1 MAENYYEKFY
11 KKSSAEKAVNKA
23 KIDRRKF
30 NKERDKYFDEKR
42 RGIKRGLDSEQN
54 FGKDFNSERKGGTD
68 HEQKSEYSKKDFN
81 PENRHSEKSRSEKTH
96 SEHSEKN
103 VFEKDAEIV
112 SIEKMFEFTKLTKES
127 RNILENFDN
136 IVQGI
141 RPLNSRQ
148 FVQLP
153 KDIRNLSHQL
163 TDERGSRRVGY
174 MNANEELSAYVRYF
188 TWWNLVRFT
197 RVFSNLP
204 QNAFNLNDG
213 DFCLDLGSGPLTVV
227 TALWLSRPELREKK
241 LTWYCL
247 DLSAA
252 TMSLGEDIYLS
263 VAAKTAPKNE
273 DVPPHWN
280 IIRVKGGNG
289 TSLKNKVS
297 FISCANMYNELSQNL
312 TQNPEDVAN
321 LQIKQL
327 LDYATENPS
336 VFIAE
341 PGMPVSAHFISLMRN
356 QFIRKNFEIV
366 SPCPHHSKC
375 AMSGFHARYGGS
387 AKWCNF
393 DFSTE
398 NAPQRLL
405 KLSKDSGLPK
415 ERAVISFMFAKK
427 TENND
432 KTPRTEN
439 NRRSEKNA
447 GNSNNCPMPENDKI
461 AGENE
466 MTLRIASDAIRI
478 PEKGFGYYA
487 CGPKGLA
494 LVINRSG
501 KKLESGDK
509 IKISIKKSADILPK
523 DKKSGATEIM
533 I

>member
-23 KIDRRKF
+23 RSERKKF

-42 RGIKRGLDSEQN
+42 RGINRELDSEQN
-54 FGKDFNSERKGGTD
+54 SGKDFNSE
-68 HEQKSEYSKKDFN
+68 
-81 PENRHSEKSRSEKTH
+81 NRHSEKTH
-96 SEHSEKN
+96 FEH
-103 VFEKDAEIV
+103 FEKDAEIV
-112 SIEKMFEFTKLTKES
+112 SIEKMFEFIKLTKES

-153 KDIRNLSHQL
+153 KDIRALSHQL
-163 TDERGSRRVGY
+163 TDERGTRRVGY

-204 QNAFNLNDG
+204 KNAFNLNDG

-247 DLSAA
+247 DLSSA

-263 VAAKTAPKNE
+263 VAAKTPPKNK

-327 LDYATENPS
+327 LDYASENPS
-336 VFIAE
+336 IFIAE

-375 AMSGFHARYGGS
+375 AMSGLHARYGGS

-393 DFSTE
+393 DFTTE

-405 KLSKDSGLPK
+405 KLSRDSGLPK

-427 TENND
+427 VASKLSAEN
-432 KTPRTEN
+432 RTDSTLSAN
-439 NRRSEKNA
+439 TNPLNQSSSATK
-447 GNSNNCPMPENDKI
+447 D
-461 AGENE
+461 NE
-466 MTLRIASDAIRI
+466 LDLRIASDAFRI

-487 CGPKGLA
+487 CSSEGLA

-501 KKLESGDK
+501 KRLESGDK
-509 IKISIKKSADILPK
+509 IKMSMRKSTDILSR
-523 DKKSGATEIM
+523 DKKSGAIEINL
-533 I
+533 

>member
-23 KIDRRKF
+23 RSERKKF

-42 RGIKRGLDSEQN
+42 RGINRELDSEQN
-54 FGKDFNSERKGGTD
+54 SRKDFNS
-68 HEQKSEYSKKDFN
+68 
-81 PENRHSEKSRSEKTH
+81 ENRHSEKTH
-96 SEHSEKN
+96 FEN
-103 VFEKDAEIV
+103 FEKDAEIV

-153 KDIRNLSHQL
+153 KDIRALSHQL
-163 TDERGSRRVGY
+163 TDERGTRRVGY

-204 QNAFNLNDG
+204 KNAFNLNDG

-247 DLSAA
+247 DLSSA

-263 VAAKTAPKNE
+263 VAAKTPPKNK

-327 LDYATENPS
+327 LDYASENPS
-336 VFIAE
+336 IFIAE

-375 AMSGFHARYGGS
+375 AMSGLHARYGGS

-393 DFSTE
+393 DFTTE

-405 KLSKDSGLPK
+405 KLSRDSGLPK

-427 TENND
+427 KESVA
-432 KTPRTEN
+432 K
-439 NRRSEKNA
+439 
-447 GNSNNCPMPENDKI
+447 KI
-461 AGENE
+461 ASKLSAENRTDSTLSANTNPLNQPSPATKDNE
-466 MTLRIASDAIRI
+466 LDLRIASDAFRI

-487 CGPKGLA
+487 CTSEGLA

-509 IKISIKKSADILPK
+509 IKMSMRKSTDILSR
-523 DKKSGATEIM
+523 DKKSGAIEINL
-533 I
+533 

>member
-23 KIDRRKF
+23 RSERKKF

-42 RGIKRGLDSEQN
+42 RGINRELDSEQN
-54 FGKDFNSERKGGTD
+54 SGKDFNS
-68 HEQKSEYSKKDFN
+68 
-81 PENRHSEKSRSEKTH
+81 ENRHSEKSRAEKTH
-96 SEHSEKN
+96 FEH
-103 VFEKDAEIV
+103 FEKDAEIV

-153 KDIRNLSHQL
+153 KDIRALSHQL
-163 TDERGSRRVGY
+163 TDERGTRRVGY

-204 QNAFNLNDG
+204 KNAFNLNDG

-247 DLSAA
+247 DLSSA

-263 VAAKTAPKNE
+263 VAAKTPPKNK

-327 LDYATENPS
+327 LDYASENPS
-336 VFIAE
+336 IFIAE

-375 AMSGFHARYGGS
+375 AMSGLHARYGGS

-393 DFSTE
+393 DFTTE

-405 KLSKDSGLPK
+405 KLSRDSGLPK

-427 TENND
+427 VASKLSAEN
-432 KTPRTEN
+432 RTDSTFSAN
-439 NRRSEKNA
+439 TNPLNQSSSATK
-447 GNSNNCPMPENDKI
+447 D
-461 AGENE
+461 NE
-466 MTLRIASDAIRI
+466 LDLRIASDAFRI

-487 CGPKGLA
+487 CTSEGLA

-501 KKLESGDK
+501 KRLESGDK
-509 IKISIKKSADILPK
+509 IKMSMRKGTDILSR
-523 DKKSGATEIM
+523 DKKSGAIEINL
-533 I
+533 

>member
-23 KIDRRKF
+23 RSERKKF

-42 RGIKRGLDSEQN
+42 RGINRELDSEQN
-54 FGKDFNSERKGGTD
+54 SGKDFNSE
-68 HEQKSEYSKKDFN
+68 
-81 PENRHSEKSRSEKTH
+81 NRHSEKTH
-96 SEHSEKN
+96 FEH
-103 VFEKDAEIV
+103 FEKDAEIV

-153 KDIRNLSHQL
+153 KDIRALSHQL
-163 TDERGSRRVGY
+163 TDERGTRRVGY

-204 QNAFNLNDG
+204 KNAFNLNDG

-247 DLSAA
+247 DLSSA

-263 VAAKTAPKNE
+263 VAAKTPPKNK

-327 LDYATENPS
+327 LDYASENPS
-336 VFIAE
+336 IFIAE

-375 AMSGFHARYGGS
+375 AMSGLHARYGGS

-393 DFSTE
+393 DFTTE

-405 KLSKDSGLPK
+405 KLSRDSGLPK

-427 TENND
+427 VASKLSAEN
-432 KTPRTEN
+432 RTDSTLSAN
-439 NRRSEKNA
+439 TNPLNQSSSATK
-447 GNSNNCPMPENDKI
+447 D
-461 AGENE
+461 NE
-466 MTLRIASDAIRI
+466 LDLRIASDAFRI

-487 CGPKGLA
+487 CSSEGLA

-501 KKLESGDK
+501 KRLESGDK
-509 IKISIKKSADILPK
+509 IKMSMRKSTDILSR
-523 DKKSGATEIM
+523 DKKSGAIEINL
-533 I
+533 

>member
-11 KKSSAEKAVNKA
+11 KKSSAEKAANKA
-23 KIDRRKF
+23 RSDRKKF

-42 RGIKRGLDSEQN
+42 RGINRELDSEQN
-54 FGKDFNSERKGGTD
+54 FGKDFNSE
-68 HEQKSEYSKKDFN
+68 
-81 PENRHSEKSRSEKTH
+81 NRHSEKSRAEKTH
-96 SEHSEKN
+96 FEH
-103 VFEKDAEIV
+103 FEKDAEIV

-153 KDIRNLSHQL
+153 KDIRALSHQL
-163 TDERGSRRVGY
+163 TDERGTRRVGY

-204 QNAFNLNDG
+204 KNAFNLNDG

-247 DLSAA
+247 DLSSA

-263 VAAKTAPKNE
+263 VAAKTPPKNK
-273 DVPPHWN
+273 DVPPLWN

-321 LQIKQL
+321 MQIKQL
-327 LDYATENPS
+327 LDYASENPS

-375 AMSGFHARYGGS
+375 AMSGLHARYGGS

-393 DFSTE
+393 DFTTE

-405 KLSKDSGLPK
+405 KLSRDSGLPK

-427 TENND
+427 KESVAKKDTAKLSAEN
-432 KTPRTEN
+432 RTDSSLSAN
-439 NRRSEKNA
+439 QNPLNQSSSAPK
-447 GNSNNCPMPENDKI
+447 D
-461 AGENE
+461 NE
-466 MTLRIASDAIRI
+466 LDLRIASDAFRI

-487 CGPKGLA
+487 CTSEGLA

-501 KKLESGDK
+501 KRLESGDK
-509 IKISIKKSADILPK
+509 IKMSMRKSTDILSR
-523 DKKSGATEIM
+523 DKKSGAIEINL
-533 I
+533 

>member
-23 KIDRRKF
+23 RSERKKF

-42 RGIKRGLDSEQN
+42 RGINRELDSGQN
-54 FGKDFNSERKGGTD
+54 SGKDFNSE
-68 HEQKSEYSKKDFN
+68 
-81 PENRHSEKSRSEKTH
+81 NRHSEKTH
-96 SEHSEKN
+96 FEH
-103 VFEKDAEIV
+103 FEKDAEIV

-153 KDIRNLSHQL
+153 KDIRALSHQL
-163 TDERGSRRVGY
+163 TDERGTRRVGY

-204 QNAFNLNDG
+204 KNAFNLNDG

-247 DLSAA
+247 DLSSA

-263 VAAKTAPKNE
+263 VAAKTPPKNK

-327 LDYATENPS
+327 LDYASENPS
-336 VFIAE
+336 IFIAE

-375 AMSGFHARYGGS
+375 AMSGLHARYGGS

-393 DFSTE
+393 DFTTE

-405 KLSKDSGLPK
+405 KLSRDSGLPK

-427 TENND
+427 KESVA
-432 KTPRTEN
+432 K
-439 NRRSEKNA
+439 
-447 GNSNNCPMPENDKI
+447 KI
-461 AGENE
+461 ASKLSAENRTDSTLSANTNPLDQSSPATKDNE
-466 MTLRIASDAIRI
+466 LDLRIASDAFRI

-487 CGPKGLA
+487 CTSEGLA

-501 KKLESGDK
+501 KRLESGDK
-509 IKISIKKSADILPK
+509 IKMSMRKSTDILSR
-523 DKKSGATEIM
+523 DKKSGAIEINL
-533 I
+533 

>member
-1 MAENYYEKFY
+1 MGRQIKIKHLQNTEIMAENYYEKFY

-23 KIDRRKF
+23 RSERKKF

-42 RGIKRGLDSEQN
+42 RGINRELDSEQN
-54 FGKDFNSERKGGTD
+54 SGKDF
-68 HEQKSEYSKKDFN
+68 YS
-81 PENRHSEKSRSEKTH
+81 ENRHSEKSRAEKTH
-96 SEHSEKN
+96 FEH
-103 VFEKDAEIV
+103 FEKDAEIV

-153 KDIRNLSHQL
+153 KDIRALSHQL
-163 TDERGSRRVGY
+163 TDERGTRRVGY

-204 QNAFNLNDG
+204 KNAFNLNDG

-247 DLSAA
+247 DLSSA

-263 VAAKTAPKNE
+263 VAAKTPPKNK

-327 LDYATENPS
+327 LDYASENPS
-336 VFIAE
+336 IFIAE

-375 AMSGFHARYGGS
+375 AMSGLHARYGGS

-393 DFSTE
+393 DFTTE

-405 KLSKDSGLPK
+405 KLSRDSGLPK

-427 TENND
+427 KESVA
-432 KTPRTEN
+432 K
-439 NRRSEKNA
+439 
-447 GNSNNCPMPENDKI
+447 KI
-461 AGENE
+461 ASKLSAENRTDSTLSANQNPLNQSSSATKDNE
-466 MTLRIASDAIRI
+466 LDLRIASDAFRI

-487 CGPKGLA
+487 CSSEGLA

-501 KKLESGDK
+501 KRLESGDK
-509 IKISIKKSADILPK
+509 IKMSMRKGTDILSR
-523 DKKSGATEIM
+523 DKKSGAIEINL
-533 I
+533 